1 MYCEK
6 LSSRTQKIGNV
17 IHVQTKYRVI
27 RKSVSV
33 QSNVR
38 FGRMNRVQVLIERAE
53 REILVDEEHIE
64 RHSAQQEA
72 VELRELR
79 AAIAEGAQ
87 NRCLEAEHN
96 TRMI

>member
-1 MYCEK
+1 
-6 LSSRTQKIGNV
+6 
-17 IHVQTKYRVI
+17 
-27 RKSVSV
+27 
-33 QSNVR
+33 
-38 FGRMNRVQVLIERAE
+38 MNRVQVLIERAE

-72 VELRELR
+72 VELRELS
-79 AAIAEGAQ
+79 AAIAERAQ